1 MTAANEGRSSAVEGE
16 NETQHELLEEDRND
30 AESEAERE
38 AVSDDDVLNAAE
50 YRINE
55 LTDSLLRARAETE
68 NIRRRSERDIA
79 NAHKFGLERFVT
91 QLLPIR
97 DSLELGLIAAGQ
109 DGASLDSVK
118 EGMDLTLKMLADVM
132 EKAAIIELNPL
143 GEKFDPERH
152 QAMQM
157 QETDE
162 AEPNTVI
169 VVHQKGYMLN
179 DRLIRP
185 AMVVVAKASC
195 SQGEKAAQDE

>member
-91 QLLPIR
+91 QLLPIK

-109 DGASLDSVK
+109 DGASIDSVK